1 MMPMSNIEETGVNAK
16 SVHEPVLL
24 REVVD
29 LLAVASGA
37 TIVDATLGLIA
48 VLFNLVAGR
57 CHILCAKQQQRTKAQ
72 QCPQYTASTKFQ

>member
-37 TIVDATLGLIA
+37 TIVDATLGLGGHTEALLEA
-48 VLFNLVAGR
+48 VGPQGR
-57 CHILCAKQQQRTKAQ
+57 VLGIDRDSQAHGCFWSDY
-72 QCPQYTASTKFQ
+72 PF